1 MKEKNNDYIMMI
13 LVVFIILFFLGG
25 FIYVQNL
32 KGTSTD
38 KFKKE
43 EKHIT
48 ESKTPMNQS
57 DDPIEAETEVTNDE
71 NKQIDT
77 VEVTDIVPTP
87 TNGIQ
92 SEEDVLQYIE
102 NMESSV
108 VNSSQKDTSDWKVK
122 AKKLFITVTDFIFYG
137 GKIGEYTFQ
146 QLSDAGKQKVIQI
159 AMNMDEVIETYSPNY
174 KERLVSQGK
183 RTYQTVSEKLTEY
196 KNQYFQDVKTVIGEE
211 NYEKAGNV
219 YDDVKEKASSV
230 KDKVVDT
237 SKNVYQQGKEAAGKV
252 KDKWNDWYQSWKQE

>member
-38 KFKKE
+38 KSKKE

-57 DDPIEAETEVTNDE
+57 DDPIEAETEVNNDE

-92 SEEDVLQYIE
+92 SEEDVIQYIE

-122 AKKLFITVTDFIFYG
+122 AKKL
-137 GKIGEYTFQ
+137 
-146 QLSDAGKQKVIQI
+146 
-159 AMNMDEVIETYSPNY
+159 
-174 KERLVSQGK
+174 LVSFVCYSIILLWK
-183 RTYQTVSEKLTEY
+183 CCHLKIYQLCTTRM
-196 KNQYFQDVKTVIGEE
+196 
-211 NYEKAGNV
+211 
-219 YDDVKEKASSV
+219 
-230 KDKVVDT
+230 
-237 SKNVYQQGKEAAGKV
+237 SKNPTQLQYKPKRC
-252 KDKWNDWYQSWKQE
+252 